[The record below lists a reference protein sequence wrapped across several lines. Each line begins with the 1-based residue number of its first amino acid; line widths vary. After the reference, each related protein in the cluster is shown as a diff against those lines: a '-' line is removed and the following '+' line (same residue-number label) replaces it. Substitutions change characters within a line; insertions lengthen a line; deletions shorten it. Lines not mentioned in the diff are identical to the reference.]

1 MLKESVDNNSNITF
15 ILFLFQRES
24 AELTAKME
32 RPEIWFVWFE
42 SLVTQLASL
51 FYIAVPPRTCSFL
64 ILWVTQEFG
73 CFQLNASSVYSLG
86 TPWTSWT
93 NRTIWFFGK
102 QGMRSQK
109 LDS

>member
-1 MLKESVDNNSNITF
+1 M
-15 ILFLFQRES
+15 
-24 AELTAKME
+24 AKME